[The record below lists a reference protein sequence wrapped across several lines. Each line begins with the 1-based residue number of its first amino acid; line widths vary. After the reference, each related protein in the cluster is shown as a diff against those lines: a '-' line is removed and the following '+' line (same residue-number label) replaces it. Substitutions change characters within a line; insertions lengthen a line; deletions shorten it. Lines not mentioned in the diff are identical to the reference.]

1 MRHSSTMDIS
11 GTQLR
16 VVRAALF
23 TALVVTLSS
32 ASHVLLSRVA
42 LPLNVV
48 ALLAGAVFAVAYAL
62 AGRERGFGSIAGL
75 LIPLEL
81 AADTVF
87 TTGQH
92 LCYGAAGGPIAGPL
106 RSVGV
111 DVLCGGGDIGA
122 GAARVGDVGTPLASV
137 TGAGHATAALLASP
151 GPAVPWL
158 LLAAH
163 VTVGLLAA
171 AWLRRGESALAGL
184 LRAVAVLAFRP
195 LLIAVAVVG
204 RARRSLRREAR
215 PTGRGPHPLAPAR
228 LLVHSVGRRGPP
240 RSACAIA

>member
-1 MRHSSTMDIS
+1 MRHSWAMDIS

-16 VVRAALF
+16 AARAALF

-32 ASHVLLSRVA
+32 ASHVLLSQVP
-42 LPLNVV
+42 LPLVPV
-48 ALLAGAVFAVAYAL
+48 AVLAAAVFAAAYAL
-62 AGRERGFGSIAGL
+62 AGRQRGFGAIAGL
-75 LIPLEL
+75 LVPLEL
-81 AADTVF
+81 AADTFF

-111 DVLCGGGDIGA
+111 DVLCGGGDTPGSA
-122 GAARVGDVGTPLASV
+122 QLGDVGTPLASV
-137 TGAGHATAALLASP
+137 TAGGRGAAALLASP
-151 GPAVPWL
+151 GPLVPWL

-163 VTVGLLAA
+163 VSVGLLAA
-171 AWLRRGESALAGL
+171 AWLHRGELALAGL
-184 LRAVAVLAFRP
+184 LGACALLAFRP

-204 RARRSLRREAR
+204 ATGRAARRRVPGGS
-215 PTGRGPHPLAPAR
+215 PGPHLLVHAR

-240 RSACAIA
+240 LGACAF